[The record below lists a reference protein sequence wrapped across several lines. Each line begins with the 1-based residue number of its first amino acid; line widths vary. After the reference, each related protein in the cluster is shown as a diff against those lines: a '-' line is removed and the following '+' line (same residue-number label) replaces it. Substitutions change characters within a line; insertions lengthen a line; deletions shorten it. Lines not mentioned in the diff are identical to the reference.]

1 MGCISVATPS
11 APDDL
16 LPLWLG
22 KDAGKVSQV
31 LTDARQLTEEDDS
44 PDGFGYR
51 LYHRSMGD
59 YLAARRY
66 GSNGSTTTNRYHTPP
81 EIQHARIAT
90 HYLDD
95 FATDWRAADS
105 YGLRHVVGHLA
116 AAAAAETAPA
126 KRRKRTAALYE
137 LVLDPTFQAAQKE
150 TLGNLHPT
158 LADLRLAI
166 DAALAGDE
174 VIPLLRCVAGFR
186 EVARNGAIAQG
197 IFDAVVRRDLSTA
210 IRDAEHY
217 GPPPRPRGRWAR
229 VLNAWL
235 AWQAARQND
244 AKTAREAAEGAVS
257 QWSTAGSEAE
267 PLYWELCRALIVRS
281 AKALLARGTDPGQ
294 FLRAFPQEYSA
305 LASEVGKRP
314 ERPASDAKTTKLLK
328 ELSGRLKEFEDL
340 LETDPFEAVETPWA
354 NAEGQAWQ
362 ARTMRDLLIG
372 LAGRPEGRDGIERT
386 LAPTLGNPYPRYR
399 DIGLV
404 ALGTAVV
411 AVPDDE
417 WADSK
422 LRLILYA
429 GLDVEGVT
437 FTFDLPT
444 LVLNELR
451 RRGREDAR
459 LVEYLAQ
466 AHAPPDA
473 KDRWATEIRALSAD
487 AAATF
492 AQGDREG
499 AMATLIDASRRAP
512 GFAGYTSG
520 AYMALASRC
529 VEFGRAEIVNQA
541 VWGPNVNRSLVD
553 LSRDAA
559 ARIMDLDFRAER
571 GTLVERYAGWLK
583 EPEPEIKA
591 IHEFIGVTPDPDSRR
606 TYKELASARWA
617 AAATPETRTWLKALV
632 PMVLEDTTTLDA
644 MLARVVGPRLST
656 MADPELDTIADLV
669 ADRFTT
675 GRPWEIDSPLKRPG
689 VRRAGRCV
697 GSKVVW

>member
-1 MGCISVATPS
+1 MATSKPELSAFILVDALDEAADVSRPNIVSLLRESDDLPAGVRFLVTMSNELDARALFPGARVVDLSSDATETAANDDVRAYVRAQLAPSKAAEDRLVAAAEGNFLYVSFMAQEIAKGARSLDDVEALPVGLFPLYSEYLDRLTGTDPGQSPRSKWARELQPLVGCISVATPS
-11 APDDL
+11 APEDL

-66 GSNGSTTTNRYHTPP
+66 GSTTTNRYHTPP
-81 EIQHARIAT
+81 EIQHAQIAT

-116 AAAAAETAPA
+116 SAAAAETAPA

-137 LVLDPTFQAAQKE
+137 LVLDSKFQAAQKE

-186 EVARNGAIAQG
+186 EVARSGAIAQG

-229 VLNAWL
+229 VLNAWI

-294 FLRAFPQEYSA
+294 FLRTFPQEYSA

-314 ERPASDAKTTKLLK
+314 ARPASDAKTAKLLE
-328 ELSGRLKEFEDL
+328 ELSNRLKDFEQL
-340 LETDPFEAVETPWA
+340 LETDPFGAVETPWA

-444 LVLNELR
+444 LVLSELR

-459 LVEYLAQ
+459 L
-466 AHAPPDA
+466 
-473 KDRWATEIRALSAD
+473 RW
-487 AAATF
+487 
-492 AQGDREG
+492 
-499 AMATLIDASRRAP
+499 
-512 GFAGYTSG
+512 
-520 AYMALASRC
+520 
-529 VEFGRAEIVNQA
+529 
-541 VWGPNVNRSLVD
+541 
-553 LSRDAA
+553 
-559 ARIMDLDFRAER
+559 
-571 GTLVERYAGWLK
+571 
-583 EPEPEIKA
+583 
-591 IHEFIGVTPDPDSRR
+591 
-606 TYKELASARWA
+606 
-617 AAATPETRTWLKALV
+617 
-632 PMVLEDTTTLDA
+632 
-644 MLARVVGPRLST
+644 ST
-656 MADPELDTIADLV
+656 
-669 ADRFTT
+669 
-675 GRPWEIDSPLKRPG
+675 
-689 VRRAGRCV
+689 
-697 GSKVVW
+697 